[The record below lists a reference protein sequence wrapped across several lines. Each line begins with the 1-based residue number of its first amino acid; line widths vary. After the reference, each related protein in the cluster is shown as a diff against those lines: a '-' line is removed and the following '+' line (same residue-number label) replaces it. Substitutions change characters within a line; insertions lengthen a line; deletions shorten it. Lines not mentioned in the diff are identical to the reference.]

1 MDYQQ
6 ITYAREPLNYDGDDI
21 NMLAVVTMNRPDR
34 LNAWTPRMA
43 EEMAHAF
50 EAANDDPDVVAIVL
64 TGAGRGFCAGADM
77 EATFKSRLDGTDP
90 GAGTAEG
97 SGGLPK
103 GLDWIGLVRASKP
116 MIAAVNG
123 PAVGIGV
130 TQILPFDVIIAAEEA
145 KLGLVFVRV
154 GIVPE
159 LASSHFAVARMGFGK
174 ASEMMLS
181 GRLYSGREAGEARL
195 ADHVVPLAGLWD
207 KVREVAE
214 MFAGNPQPMMR
225 MTKQLITQNMAETDM
240 ALVQRRETDALK
252 QCWAM
257 PEHHEA
263 VDAFLNKRKPDFRAA
278 AAKGRP
284 AAE

>member
-1 MDYQQ
+1 MDYRQ
-6 ITYAREPLNYDGDDI
+6 ITYGCDGS
-21 NMLAVVTMNRPDR
+21 LAVVTMNRPER

-50 EAANDDPDVVAIVL
+50 ATANADPDVTSIVL

-77 EATFKSRLDGTDP
+77 EATFKSRLDGVDP
-90 GAGTAEG
+90 GEGTADG
-97 SGGLPK
+97 SGGLPR
-103 GLDWIGLVRASKP
+103 GLDWIGLVRSSKP

-145 KLGLVFVRV
+145 RFGLVFVKV

-159 LASSHFAVARMGFGK
+159 LASSHYAVARMGFGK

-181 GRLYSGREAGEARL
+181 GRLYSGSEAAAARL
-195 ADHVVPLAGLWD
+195 ADHAVPLAGLWE
-207 KVREVAE
+207 KVREVAALFE
-214 MFAGNPQPMMR
+214 PNPQPMMR
-225 MTKQLITQNMAETDM
+225 MTKELISLNMVETDM
-240 ALVQRRETDALK
+240 TRVQRRETDALK
-252 QCWAM
+252 QYWTT

-263 VDAFLNKRKPDFRAA
+263 VDAFLNKRPPDFKAA
-278 AAKGRP
+278 ARGRS
-284 AAE
+284 AAQ

>member
-6 ITYAREPLNYDGDDI
+6 ITYARDGALGVI
-21 NMLAVVTMNRPDR
+21 TMNRPDK

-43 EEMAHAF
+43 EEMGHAI
-50 EAANDDPDVVAIVL
+50 EAANNDPDVASIVL

-77 EATFKSRLDGTDP
+77 QETFQSRIDGQDP
-90 GAGTAEG
+90 GNDTAGG

-103 GLDWIGLVRASKP
+103 GLDWIGLVRSSKP

-130 TQILPFDVIIAAEEA
+130 TQILPFDVIVVAEEA
-145 KLGLVFVRV
+145 KMGLVFVKV

-159 LASSHFAVARMGFGK
+159 LASSHYAVARLGFGK

-181 GRLYSGREAGEARL
+181 GKIYSGTEAYEMGL
-195 ADHVVPLAGLWD
+195 ADHVAPLDKLMD
-207 KVREVAE
+207 KVREVAALFE
-214 MFAGNPQPMMR
+214 ANPAPMMR
-225 MTKQLITQNMAETDM
+225 MTKELISQNMAETDM
-240 ALVQRRETDALK
+240 HAVQKRETDALK
-252 QCWAM
+252 KCWTT

-263 VDAFLNKRKPDFRAA
+263 VDAFLNKRKPDFKKAA
-278 AAKGRP
+278 SKAQ

>member
-1 MDYQQ
+1 MDYEQ
-6 ITYAREPLNYDGDDI
+6 IAYAREPIDGGA
-21 NMLAVVTMNRPDR
+21 LGVVTMNRPDR

-50 EAANDDPDVVAIVL
+50 EAANADPEVTAIVL

-77 EATFKSRLDGTDP
+77 QATFKSRLDGTDP
-90 GAGTAEG
+90 GKDTAKG
-97 SGGLPK
+97 SGGLPE
-103 GLDWIGLVRASKP
+103 GLDWIGLVRSSKP

-130 TQILPFDVIIAAEEA
+130 TQILPFDVIVAAEEA
-145 KLGLVFVRV
+145 KFGLVFVKV

-159 LASSHFAVARMGFGK
+159 LASSHYAVARMGFGK

-181 GRLYSGREAGEARL
+181 GRLYSGAEAAQAGL
-195 ADHVVPLAGLWD
+195 ADHAVPLANLWD
-207 KVREVAE
+207 KVREVAGL
-214 MFAGNPQPMMR
+214 FAANPQPMMR
-225 MTKQLITQNMAETDM
+225 MTKQLLAQNMAETDM
-240 ALVQRRETDALK
+240 TLVQRRETDALK
-252 QCWAM
+252 QCWTT

-263 VDAFLNKRKPDFRAA
+263 VDAFLNKRQPDFRAA
-278 AAKGRP
+278 AARASR